1 MPQARRRPKTHPV
14 RSRNEV
20 KRLVYEAFR
29 KEFPEDTVDLSD
41 GYKENIHV
49 MVVSREFDRM
59 REREKQDL
67 MWKIID
73 STDLSEDEKGL
84 ISLVFPVS
92 PAEIK

>member
-1 MPQARRRPKTHPV
+1 MPQSRRTKAGRP
-14 RSRNEV
+14 RSRDQV
-20 KRLVYEAFR
+20 KRLIYQAFR
-29 KEFPEDTVDLSD
+29 KHFPEDTVDVSD

-59 REREKQDL
+59 REREKQDA

-73 STDLSEDEKGL
+73 QTDLSEDEKGL